1 MRADCDPGVQRVVP
15 GVLKNALDWAS
26 RPFPENALRG
36 EAVAVIG
43 ASPPASSGGLGA
55 GGGRKMIR
63 RRRRRGRHE
72 LPVGLA
78 ETAFDDDGRLLDPE
92 QRAALAALIGVLAA
106 QAGIEQ
112 AQAA

>member
-1 MRADCDPGVQRVVP
+1 M
-15 GVLKNALDWAS
+15 
-26 RPFPENALRG
+26 
-36 EAVAVIG
+36 
-43 ASPPASSGGLGA
+43 GA
-55 GGGRKMIR
+55 GCFDRQNLSRLAHVFRQAITQWGAPDTVVSDHGAVFLALQPCLAQLGIQPSAD
-63 RRRRRGRHE
+63 E
-72 LPVGLA
+72 LPVGQA